1 MSFELDRW
9 LSDPAV
15 RITHEG
21 KSAVDPDRL
30 WAATREV
37 RIGDTGM
44 LGRLIRW
51 RIPGTTADLEFDRLF
66 REPPFIA
73 LEERDDG
80 LLSGIVGRIWTLR
93 RDYPR
98 LGNPEQFREWSE
110 RGTARVL
117 FATWTESLDPH
128 GAALRSE
135 VRLDAFGG
143 QGKLGLA
150 AVRPL
155 ISGFH
160 HLVGTEGIG
169 AAVRAAE
176 VPPERSGSGRDR
188 SGSRRLA

>member
-9 LSDPAV
+9 LAAPAV
-15 RITHEG
+15 RVTHEG
-21 KSAVDPDRL
+21 FSTADADRL
-30 WAATREV
+30 WAGTREV

-51 RIPGTTADLEFDRLF
+51 RIPGTTAELEFDRLF

-73 LEERDDG
+73 LDERDDG
-80 LLSGIVGRIWTLR
+80 LLSGLVGRIWTLR

-98 LGNPEQFREWSE
+98 LDDPEQFRKWSE

-117 FATWTESLDPH
+117 FATWVEPRSPH
-128 GAALRSE
+128 GAALCSE
-135 VRLDAFGG
+135 VRVEAFGR
-143 QGKLGLA
+143 QGMLGLA

-160 HLVGTEGIG
+160 HLVGSEGIA

-176 VPPERSGSGRDR
+176 TAPERSGSGRER
-188 SGSRRLA
+188 SGGRRLA